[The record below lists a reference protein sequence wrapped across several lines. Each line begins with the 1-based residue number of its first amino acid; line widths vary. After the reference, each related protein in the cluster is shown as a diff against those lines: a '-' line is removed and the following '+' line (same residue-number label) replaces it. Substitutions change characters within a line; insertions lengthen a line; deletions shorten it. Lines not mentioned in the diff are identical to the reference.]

1 MAVGRRDQILAT
13 AAQMFADRGF
23 HAVSVDELGAAV
35 GVSGP
40 ALYRHFASKDAMLAE
55 MLVDIS
61 ERLLGEGRPRVASA
75 QSPRQAL
82 EALVGWHIE
91 FALGNPELITV
102 QLRDWAALSPQARER
117 VRKLQ
122 GQYVEEWVEALMAA
136 RPELDEAT
144 ARASVHAAFG
154 LLNSTPHSARI
165 DQPAMHA
172 LLERM
177 AMAALLSPGPD

>member
-13 AAQMFADRGF
+13 AAQMFAARGF

-40 ALYRHFASKDAMLAE
+40 ALYRHFTSKEAMLAE

-61 ERLLGEGRPRVASA
+61 QRLVDVGQARMAAAPCPRRAL
-75 QSPRQAL
+75 QAL
-82 EALVGWHIE
+82 VVWHIE

-102 QLRDWAALSPQARER
+102 QLRDWAALSPHARER

-122 GQYVEEWVEALMAA
+122 SRYAGVWVDALMAA
-136 RPELDEAT
+136 RPALDEAT
-144 ARASVHAAFG
+144 ARATVHAVFG

-165 DQPAMHA
+165 DQPTMGV

-177 AMAALLSPGPD
+177 AMAALLSSNDV